1 MLFAAVLKLKED
13 WSGGGTKST
22 SPGPQQR
29 RLPVGF
35 QQASLTSVFDLKLA
49 IKLSAS
55 VIVILVRVAMVSADT
70 PCRCCGLG
78 GFFYILLSL
87 CRDLFL

>member
-1 MLFAAVLKLKED
+1 MLKPKED
-13 WSGGGTKST
+13 WSGGGTKSM

-49 IKLSAS
+49 TKLRAS
-55 VIVILVRVAMVSADT
+55 VMILLAREVMVSADT
-70 PCRCCGLG
+70 PCRSCGLG
-78 GFFYILLSL
+78 GFS
-87 CRDLFL
+87 